1 MGRSPSFVPSAL
13 LVLLLAREKKMGRL
27 FSADFSQ
34 LLNTERTVF
43 KLEKKWTKRKVTAQS
58 KGEKVLIRA
67 EAQISATPYLA
78 H

>member
-13 LVLLLAREKKMGRL
+13 LVLLLAREKKISRL

-34 LLNTERTVF
+34 LLTVF
-43 KLEKKWTKRKVTAQS
+43 KLKKKWTKRKVTAQS